1 MSYIRLFLHTKN
13 NETYH
18 IYLGIS
24 ALDKLGINLAALE
37 KLEKLEHGDTPH
49 NTQPIRIFDN
59 KNNELVT
66 VGNIPAQALPLWL
79 KEWLEERGYQIPE
92 NGILNN
98 ISEKEFTEA
107 LNNTEIYYFGRE
119 QHATHTALV

>member
-13 NETYH
+13 NASYH

-24 ALDKLGINLAALE
+24 ALDKLGINLSALE
-37 KLEKLEHGDTPH
+37 KLEKLENGDMQK
-49 NTQPIRIFDN
+49 NTRPVRIFDN

-66 VGNIPAQALPLWL
+66 VSDIQAQPLPLWL

-92 NGILNN
+92 NGILKS
-98 ISEKEFTEA
+98 IPEKEFTEA

-119 QHATHTALV
+119 NHSTIAA